1 MMPPPLALVSG
12 HGYEL
17 GLGLP
22 EVMLKKKYICLFVF
36 QIYIELLSMVTSEN
50 MFKYI
55 GPI

>member
-1 MMPPPLALVSG
+1 MPPPLALVSG

-22 EVMLKKKYICLFVF
+22 EVMLKKIYICLFVF